1 MSHTMNTTP
10 TTAQPVRP
18 PDATSALTQREMMLV
33 AAIAEH
39 VAHLL
44 HGKPR
49 VRLVDAATLAAE
61 LGVSRDCVYTH
72 ANELGGE
79 RIGDGPR
86 GRLRFDLDQAL
97 AAWTSRSASQEPQ
110 GPPVPAAARSRRRQ
124 AGGDTRLL
132 PVRA

>member
-1 MSHTMNTTP
+1 M
-10 TTAQPVRP
+10 
-18 PDATSALTQREMMLV
+18 LLV

-49 VRLVDAATLAAE
+49 VRLVDAATLAVE
-61 LGVSRDCVYTH
+61 LGVSRDFIYTH
-72 ANELGGE
+72 ASELGGE

-97 AAWTSRSASQEPQ
+97 AAWASRSAGKGPQ
-110 GPPVPAAARSRRRQ
+110 GPPAPASTRGRRRQ
-124 AGGDTRLL
+124 AVGNARLL
-132 PVRA
+132 PVREATTHLQISGERA